1 MSSHLQS
8 ARAANRRARAREQ
21 DEAFSEDEVAETQA
35 SQSKRRK
42 GKGRARDS
50 DLDLDDDDD
59 VVPMQTQGR
68 KATQTQSAGATQGL
82 TAFKKKVHDLVKLAL
97 YQEYRKQPLRKD
109 DINKKVMERANAKVF
124 NALFDEAQSI
134 LRMKFGMELV
144 GLRPRVEEA
153 AAANGANGDE
163 VIAATQK
170 KKSTAGA
177 KAYILRSV
185 LSSSLISL
193 MTKPKPIAQDGSTAR
208 VDLAAPTGGE
218 GDGKVDC
225 GALVD
230 WQKGD
235 GGPTGGIALI
245 GLLWVVL
252 GTILVHDRTML
263 EDKIKLAFAERLD
276 IHEHTVLPL
285 LSRDQVKRQIT
296 FDDFLKNLVKQNYL
310 EKVKIPGVNQGEEL
324 SELRWGPRADAEFGE
339 QEVAEFMVD
348 IMATREPIGVG
359 SDDEE
364 DARPVRGKRGRNGQ
378 NGNHANGAQKD
389 RETPEQRRTK
399 MMDDIKQA
407 AGTELRPITKA

>member
-1 MSSHLQS
+1 MSSHLQN

-21 DEAFSEDEVAETQA
+21 DEESSEEEVAETQA

-50 DLDLDDDDD
+50 DEDDDDD
-59 VVPMQTQGR
+59 VLPSQTQIG
-68 KATQTQSAGATQGL
+68 KATQTQGGATQGL
-82 TAFKKKVHDLVKLAL
+82 TVDSIGSAAFKKKVHDLVKLAL

-109 DINKKVMERANAKVF
+109 DINKKVMEKANAKVF
-124 NALFDEAQSI
+124 SALFEEAQSI
-134 LRMKFGMELV
+134 LRLKFGMELV
-144 GLRPRVEEA
+144 GLRPRVDEA
-153 AAANGANGDE
+153 AAANGDE
-163 VIAATQK
+163 VVAATQK
-170 KKSTAGA
+170 KKGNTGV

-185 LSSSLISL
+185 LSPALISA
-193 MTKPKPIAQDGSTAR
+193 MAKPKPLAQDGSTADI
-208 VDLAAPTGGE
+208 DLAAPTGGE
-218 GDGKVDC
+218 ADGKVDC
-225 GALVD
+225 GALID

-235 GGPTGGIALI
+235 GGPTGGVAMI

-252 GTILVHDRTML
+252 GTILVHDRTLL
-263 EDKIKLAFAERLD
+263 EDRIKLIFAERLD
-276 IHEHTVLPL
+276 IQEHTVLPL

-296 FDDFLKNLVKQNYL
+296 FDEFLKNLVKQNYL

-324 SELRWGPRADAEFGE
+324 SELRWGARADAEFGE
-339 QEVAEFMVD
+339 QEVAEFMID
-348 IMATREPIGVG
+348 IMATRESIGVG

-364 DARPVRGKRGRNGQ
+364 EARPARGKRGRNGQ

-407 AGTELRPITKA
+407 AGTNLRPITK